1 MNKYKIYHAPSSE
14 TVDGQNTAESET
26 TSNQV
31 SSTDTDSNQSEQTQD
46 VKTFTQKQVDKI
58 LNKRIKEVESKY
70 SDYETLK
77 ADVEKL
83 KQMTQEVTQQAKTAE
98 EKLKETKQTTSI
110 ELAAKE
116 VNFPIELANK
126 LLDPKEYIVAEDG
139 TITNVKELLTKLISL
154 YPQLVKKPTPDTPTV
169 NNLNELT
176 PSKKFTLH
184 PGKGSKFFEGSGL
197 IKN

>member
-1 MNKYKIYHAPSSE
+1 MGKWQH
-14 TVDGQNTAESET
+14 
-26 TSNQV
+26 
-31 SSTDTDSNQSEQTQD
+31 
-46 VKTFTQKQVDKI
+46 KI
-58 LNKRIKEVESKY
+58 LSKRIKEVERKY
-70 SDYETLK
+70 SDNETLK
-77 ADVEKL
+77 AVIEKL
-83 KQMTQEVTQQAKTAE
+83 KQKTQEVTEKAKTAE

-116 VNFPIELANK
+116 VNFPLDLANK
-126 LLDPKEYIVAEDG
+126 LLDPKEYIVLEDG

-154 YPQLVKKPTPDTPTV
+154 YPQLVKKTTPDTPTV

-176 PSKKFTLH
+176 PSKQFTLN

>member
-1 MNKYKIYHAPSSE
+1 MNKFKIFHVPSSE
-14 TVDGQNTAESET
+14 NIDAQNTVETET
-26 TSNQV
+26 TSAQE
-31 SSTDTDSNQSEQTQD
+31 SSTDNDTSQSKQTQD
-46 VKTFTQKQVDKI
+46 VTFNQKQVDKI
-58 LNKRIKEVESKY
+58 LSKRIKEVESKY

-77 ADVEKL
+77 AENEKL
-83 KQMTQEVTQQAKTAE
+83 KQKTQEVTEKAKTAE
-98 EKLKETKQTTSI
+98 DKLKETKQTTSI

-116 VNFPIELANK
+116 VNFPLDLANK

-154 YPQLVKKPTPDTPTV
+154 YPQLVKKTTPDTPTV

-176 PSKKFTLH
+176 PSKKFTLN